1 MSNNHVNEPAR
12 TVTPLTGAELERVEG
27 GAGAAF
33 LQGPPI
39 PIYYQPVQIPVNIP
53 CPTFMG

>member
-53 CPTFMG
+53 CPTFM